1 MRRLTASRRKREDV
15 RVARDG
21 HRLEGQERRCR
32 HDDHPRGPPE
42 AAPERP
48 ALGERQRPTSRQQGD
63 DEGPE
68 AAAGR
73 GTDEQVSELEGPR
86 VGVVPQVHRNPQQ
99 VVPGAP
105 ACIQDEDDDRQHEP
119 EAALDELV
127 RDDDREPAFASHP
140 ADSILS
146 GMGSHGAAGLA
157 VVTLALASAACA
169 QPQPSSSTPTLLGH
183 PVRLDATGAILP
195 WPHGPAPYAEVAGLA
210 WTALETKFPVQ
221 DNGLPTYLAYSRF
234 DPADFSGVGWP
245 HNPAGLYA
253 MLTDSAVLWY
263 GFSGDDAAVDVARHA
278 LDHQLAHGTTPA
290 GWSWASVPYAS
301 SSPGDVDY
309 GGADDEWCNFCGRGD
324 GVGVIEPDKVGELG
338 FAYLQFF
345 ELTGDTRYRDAAI
358 DCAEALAKHVREGD
372 EARSP
377 WPFRVFAQT
386 DVVREE
392 YSANVVGA
400 MALFDE
406 LGRLGLGDTTAYATA
421 RATAFAW
428 LMRVPMQNDAWSGY
442 FEDIEP
448 ADDPAANPNQY
459 AAMRV
464 ARWLVE
470 HPEEDPRWRE
480 DVAHLLAWVVDTF
493 GGDTATERGTQ
504 YGATVLSEQA
514 SDMAKMGSHTARFG
528 ATLALWAEATG
539 DASARER
546 AARSLA
552 WATYACDPSGVVAVG
567 EDAREGW
574 WFSDGYG
581 DYIRHFLVAMGAR
594 AGLGPAQR
602 GPSAAVD
609 VGGHAR
615 GVLTGPRGVDDVRR
629 RLRRD
634 APARRDA
641 LGHHRGR
648 AAARATRRS
657 RRRGLRAARR
667 GIWSSAPSSACATGH
682 RGEVVIASGDPP
694 AAPPLEPTCPG
705 RRGSRRMLGHA
716 CRWKPRRTAVGG
728 DGPAG
733 PPGRTSS
740 SPIDPGRE
748 RQGTRA
754 EEKGLPQKESGG
766 WAR

>member
-1 MRRLTASRRKREDV
+1 M
-15 RVARDG
+15 
-21 HRLEGQERRCR
+21 
-32 HDDHPRGPPE
+32 
-42 AAPERP
+42 
-48 ALGERQRPTSRQQGD
+48 
-63 DEGPE
+63 
-68 AAAGR
+68 
-73 GTDEQVSELEGPR
+73 
-86 VGVVPQVHRNPQQ
+86 
-99 VVPGAP
+99 
-105 ACIQDEDDDRQHEP
+105 
-119 EAALDELV
+119 
-127 RDDDREPAFASHP
+127 
-140 ADSILS
+140 
-146 GMGSHGAAGLA
+146 
-157 VVTLALASAACA
+157 TLALAVASAACA

-234 DPADFSGVGWP
+234 DPEDFSGVGWP

-263 GFSGDDAAVDVARHA
+263 GFSGDDAAVDVVRHA

-290 GWSWASVPYAS
+290 GWAWASVPYAS
-301 SSPGDVDY
+301 SSPGDVEY
-309 GGADDEWCNFCGRGD
+309 QGADDEWCDFCGRGD
-324 GVGVIEPDKVGELG
+324 GTGVIEPDKVGELG

-345 ELTGDTRYRDAAI
+345 ELTGDARYRDAAI
-358 DCAEALAKHVREGD
+358 ACGDALAKHVREGD
-372 EARSP
+372 DARSP

-428 LMRVPMQNDAWSGY
+428 LMRVPMLNDAWSGY

-448 ADDPAANPNQY
+448 AGDPAANPNQY

-464 ARWLVE
+464 ARWLVR

-567 EDAREGW
+567 EDANEGW

-581 DYIRHFLVAMGAR
+581 DYIRHFLVAMGAVPEWAPPNEDHLLRSTSVVTHVEYAPGRVAWTTFDDDSVETLRLAATPTAITVSGR
-594 AGLGPAQR
+594 ALPPRADLDDEGYVVQAAGPIGAIVR
-602 GPSAAVD
+602 VHHRSPGEIVVASGEPPAEPPTDPGSA
-609 VGGHAR
+609 
-615 GVLTGPRGVDDVRR
+615 PGVDGAAGCSVSAPGRDPGEAAWSALALLALLALRR
-629 RLRRD
+629 RT
-634 APARRDA
+634 P
-641 LGHHRGR
+641 
-648 AAARATRRS
+648 
-657 RRRGLRAARR
+657 
-667 GIWSSAPSSACATGH
+667 
-682 RGEVVIASGDPP
+682 
-694 AAPPLEPTCPG
+694 
-705 RRGSRRMLGHA
+705 
-716 CRWKPRRTAVGG
+716 
-728 DGPAG
+728 
-733 PPGRTSS
+733 
-740 SPIDPGRE
+740 
-748 RQGTRA
+748 
-754 EEKGLPQKESGG
+754 
-766 WAR
+766 